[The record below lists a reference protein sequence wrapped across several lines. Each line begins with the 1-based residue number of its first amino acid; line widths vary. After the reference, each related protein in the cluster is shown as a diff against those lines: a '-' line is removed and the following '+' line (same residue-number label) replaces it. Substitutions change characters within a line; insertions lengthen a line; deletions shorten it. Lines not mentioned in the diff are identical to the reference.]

1 MFSDILGDV
10 LTANQATF
18 LIMAV
23 MFLASA
29 FSIPLVKYFGRR
41 TLLIWTNGSIV
52 VFLVIMGYAA
62 NANYGAIML
71 IACLC
76 FSAVF

>member
-1 MFSDILGDV
+1 
-10 LTANQATF
+10 
-18 LIMAV
+18 MAV

-29 FSIPLVKYFGRR
+29 FSIPLVKFFGRR
-41 TLLIWTNGSIV
+41 TLLIWTNGTIV
-52 VFLVIMGYAA
+52 VFLVIMGYA
-62 NANYGAIML
+62 NNTGNGPIML